1 MKVEISGEYH
11 LISMIDTHAH
21 ISDKQFDSDREVV
34 IRRAREAGVLR
45 LITIGTDIAESRSAV
60 ALAEQYEHIFAT
72 VAVHPEE
79 YSRLPNEEIRKRWK
93 DEIAWLA
100 EHSKVV
106 AIGECGLDYHAFGNV
121 AVTEEQK
128 EIQKSGF
135 RDHLDI
141 ATHVGKPVVIHARES
156 YGDVSRMVRE
166 RANEIPLF
174 VLHCYQGDVEIT
186 KTFLELSDRIF
197 FSFAGNIT
205 YPVKKVLVGTK
216 NDIRESIAMIP
227 IERILTE
234 TDCPYLT
241 PQTFR
246 GTRNEPAYVAEVVR
260 KISEVKN
267 ISCEDVERMTEE
279 NANRCFFASGRWVC

>member
-1 MKVEISGEYH
+1 MF
-11 LISMIDTHAH
+11 SMIDTHAH
-21 ISDKQFDSDREVV
+21 ISDKQFDSDREAV

-45 LITIGTDIAESRSAV
+45 MITIGTDIVESRSAV

-72 VAVHPEE
+72 VAIHPEE
-79 YSRLPNEEIRKRWK
+79 YSTLPNEEMRKRWK
-93 DEIAWLA
+93 DEIAQLA
-100 EHSKVV
+100 GHSRVV
-106 AIGECGLDYHAFGNV
+106 AIGECGLDYHSFGGV
-121 AVTEEQK
+121 PVTEEQK

-156 YGDVSRMVRE
+156 YGDISRMVRE
-166 RANEIPLF
+166 CIDDIPF
-174 VLHCYQGDVEIT
+174 FILHCYQGGAEAT
-186 KTFLELSDRIF
+186 KTFLELSDRVF

-205 YPVKKVLVGTK
+205 YPVKKVLVGTRD
-216 NDIRESIAMIP
+216 DIRESITLIP

-234 TDCPYLT
+234 TDCPYLA
-241 PQTFR
+241 PQAFR
-246 GTRNEPAYVAEVVR
+246 GTRNEPAYVTEVVR

-279 NANRCFFASGRWVC
+279 NANRCFLFFRRSILK

>member
-1 MKVEISGEYH
+1 MEIFGEYH
-11 LISMIDTHAH
+11 LISMIDSHAH
-21 ISDKQFDSDREVV
+21 ISDKQFDSDREAV
-34 IRRAREAGVLR
+34 IRRALEADVSKM
-45 LITIGTDIAESRSAV
+45 ITIGTDITESRSAV
-60 ALAEQYEHIFAT
+60 ALAEHYEHIFAT

-79 YSRLPNEEIRKRWK
+79 YSKLPNEEMRKKWK
-93 DEIAWLA
+93 NEIARLA

-106 AIGECGLDYHAFGNV
+106 AIGECGLDYHAFGGV
-121 AVTEEQK
+121 PVTEEQK

-166 RANEIPLF
+166 CIDDIPF
-174 VLHCYQGDVEIT
+174 FILHCYQGDAEAT

-216 NDIRESIAMIP
+216 DDIRESITLIP

-234 TDCPYLT
+234 TDCPYLA
-241 PQTFR
+241 PQAFR
-246 GTRNEPAYVAEVVR
+246 GMRNEPAYVTEVAR
-260 KISEVKN
+260 KIAEVKN
-267 ISCEDVERMTEE
+267 ISFEDVERATEG
-279 NANRCFFASGRWVC
+279 NAEKCFPKMV